1 LEVVFLAPHP
11 RAARQC
17 HHAVFISVPLFV
29 KKTRIFRAH
38 PPGFAFYLLLF
49 SPTAS
54 LDFPSRPPFRAII
67 KL

>member
-1 LEVVFLAPHP
+1 MPP
-11 RAARQC
+11 RGIHFRPAFRQ
-17 HHAVFISVPLFV
+17 
-29 KKTRIFRAH
+29 KTRIFRAH